1 MEKHPLPDPSVPRAR
16 GKRFVLMFDDLESI
30 HLFKDVGQVPFQMYR
45 HFGYDA
51 EIVCRRHEE
60 EYLYIDDALKGLKL
74 TFYEGSPYRYL
85 LDHAREIDILM
96 LFHISTLSIYR
107 GLLYKLVNPR
117 GCLYIKADMNG
128 EKIRYAEWGE
138 RNFLT
143 QAKRVFLFKQLVK
156 RVDIVSV
163 ETELSFCGVNN
174 IPREK
179 MLLLSNGFDPDFI
192 DWYGVRRRTFDEK
205 ENIILLV
212 GRHGDYAKNT
222 ELMLDTLA
230 DMGDI
235 GDWQVWFVGPM
246 TAEFEKRRAEFQKQY
261 PHLIDKVVFTG
272 QIDDKKELLELYSRA
287 KILCLTS
294 RWESWGMVCVEAM
307 AFGCVP
313 VMTPVSSASDLTGK
327 GHNGVVIDS
336 YEARDWAAGLQ
347 ELADSPVKLEKY
359 SLAVDERFQNSFNWQ
374 KIVSRLDERIR
385 QHYGK

>member
-1 MEKHPLPDPSVPRAR
+1 
-16 GKRFVLMFDDLESI
+16 MFDGLESI

-51 EIVCRRHEE
+51 EIVCRRNEE
-60 EYLYIDDALKGLKL
+60 EYLYINDALKGLKL

-85 LDHAREIDILM
+85 LDHARDIDVLM

-138 RNFLT
+138 RNLLT
-143 QAKRVFLFKQLVK
+143 QAKRIFLFKQLVK

-163 ETELSFCGVNN
+163 ETERSFRGVSN
-174 IPREK
+174 IPRKK
-179 MLLLSNGFDPDFI
+179 MILLPNGFDPDFI

-235 GDWQVWFVGPM
+235 GSWQVWFVGPM
-246 TAEFEKRRAEFQKQY
+246 TAEFEKRRASFQNQY
-261 PHLIDKVVFTG
+261 LHLVDKVVFTG
-272 QIDDKKELLELYSRA
+272 QIDDKRELFELYSRA

-313 VMTPVSSASDLTGK
+313 VMTAVSSAGDITA
-327 GHNGVVIDS
+327 NGTAGLIVEQGSARQLAQTLKEIM
-336 YEARDWAAGLQ
+336 EAPLGLEALSLKTQAHFQSSFVWKDRLAALDARITKVFSHASAAGSQ
-347 ELADSPVKLEKY
+347 
-359 SLAVDERFQNSFNWQ
+359 
-374 KIVSRLDERIR
+374 
-385 QHYGK
+385 